1 MVVPGGL
8 ELAVV
13 MLVFVLLFAP
23 AILALLAGLYLYRER
38 TARIEELEAEIEALR
53 ERVEE

>member
-13 MLVFVLLFAP
+13 MLVFLLLFAP
-23 AILALLAGLYLYRER
+23 AVLAALAGLYLYRQR
-38 TARIEELEAEIEALR
+38 TARIEALEAEIEALR
-53 ERVEE
+53 ERVEG

>member
-23 AILALLAGLYLYRER
+23 AILALVGGLYLYRER
-38 TARIEELEAEIEALR
+38 TSRIEELEAEIEALR